1 MALSTSR
8 TLITK
13 TGISTAQVFDMGG
26 ISISGGDFNLGNA
39 IKLGNSSG
47 IITSTNFKTGSTNI
61 HSVGVEA
68 AGINVLGGDTP
79 IGAGATIYDDGGV
92 RFVGVVTA
100 TSFVGSGANLTGI
113 DATAIQTGTTK
124 IQTSATLI
132 SNQISGS
139 GIATVQAGGLDVT
152 GIITATSFSGSGAN
166 LTGISQV
173 GGSTGVDF
181 NDNVK
186 IRLGT
191 GNDLEIF
198 HTGTLT
204 KVLNESSR
212 LIISGSASDNIDIMH
227 TQSEYMA
234 KFIPNGAVEI
244 YHNNTKRFETTSAGI
259 DITGDIDATD
269 HIKINTNSKRFMA
282 GASNQARMYHDG
294 SDTYFDNTTNGHL
307 YLFNNVSNK
316 SIIFGTA
323 GTNRAGFDSSGHF
336 SPWAN
341 NTYDLGTSGERWRN
355 VYTNDLNLSNEGY
368 TNSVDNT
375 WGNYTIQEGESDLF
389 LINNRNGKK
398 YKFNL
403 TEVS

>member
-166 LTGISQV
+166 LTGISQDS
-173 GGSTGVDF
+173 STF
-181 NDNVK
+181 IEFHEIPLKFRNVK
-186 IRLGT
+186 
-191 GNDLEIF
+191 EIMF
-198 HTGTLT
+198 
-204 KVLNESSR
+204 
-212 LIISGSASDNIDIMH
+212 SG
-227 TQSEYMA
+227 
-234 KFIPNGAVEI
+234 
-244 YHNNTKRFETTSAGI
+244 
-259 DITGDIDATD
+259 
-269 HIKINTNSKRFMA
+269 
-282 GASNQARMYHDG
+282 AR
-294 SDTYFDNTTNGHL
+294 
-307 YLFNNVSNK
+307 
-316 SIIFGTA
+316 
-323 GTNRAGFDSSGHF
+323 
-336 SPWAN
+336 
-341 NTYDLGTSGERWRN
+341 ER
-355 VYTNDLNLSNEGY
+355 
-368 TNSVDNT
+368 
-375 WGNYTIQEGESDLF
+375 I
-389 LINNRNGKK
+389 
-398 YKFNL
+398 
-403 TEVS
+403 